1 MAACSAARRG
11 ARPSAFLEAETFMA
25 FTAAVGEPMSFMA
38 RCGGK
43 AAVGFTPATALDFG
57 SSHDVAPVDAFQ

>member
-1 MAACSAARRG
+1 
-11 ARPSAFLEAETFMA
+11 MA

-43 AAVGFTPATALDFG
+43 AAVGFAPATAVDFG